1 MCVVINFNKTHIYF
15 SCLNVTLI
23 FVKSNAIV
31 MMFLFIDALH
41 VERIEIKLQAIAN
54 PTGRDKLQIL
64 EKSDLYNTFIC
75 IFLFSVKN

>member
-1 MCVVINFNKTHIYF
+1 
-15 SCLNVTLI
+15 
-23 FVKSNAIV
+23 

-75 IFLFSVKN
+75 IFLFSVKNWITWNLHFLGVIAL